1 LNNIPSLIFALGGS
15 AGLAG
20 VISVVAVGASVL
32 WTKFSGGAQ
41 KAKEDTGDLFTAAG
55 AFIKN
60 VHCPKGAAAVGL
72 LGVAGRG
79 RLSCHGCSRRIH
91 DVRLKTEAHVVAL
104 VKADPKACL
113 LLDRRNLSLS

>member
-1 LNNIPSLIFALGGS
+1 MPYILFLKTASKFKKVVKPPSPGKFH
-15 AGLAG
+15 
-20 VISVVAVGASVL
+20 AVL
-32 WTKFSGGAQ
+32 F
-41 KAKEDTGDLFTAAG
+41 KEATGDLFTAAG
-55 AFIKN
+55 VFIKN

-72 LGVAGRG
+72 LGVDGRG

-91 DVRLKTEAHVVAL
+91 DVRLKTEAQVVAL